1 MAEKAKR
8 IITKKIVMVQ
18 LDKPEGLKA
27 IDDVEG
33 APIEIENWPMDGKDN
48 IIPVGKSVQ
57 VSPELAV
64 RLINAGRIE
73 RASIQSISVEVD
85 E

>member
-8 IITKKIVMVQ
+8 IVTKKVVMVQ
-18 LDKPEGLKA
+18 LEKPDGLKA